1 MLEIRKGRL
10 GLPLL
15 VRAAAVLALAL
26 LYVGTTFPRGTAPP
40 TPYAREVAGL
50 FVDLNFNGV
59 EWADRLLDARG
70 RALHRFDHWV
80 LDGVRLGEDR
90 VFLTDRSMVR
100 LSPGGSVVWTIP
112 LWAGPHPDGNWGA
125 ASGELQKLP
134 GGDLLAVAYQPFSD
148 SGANVLRLDPA
159 SGRVVWRA
167 SCDPLHVQHS
177 AYRQTVVVAVVEGQV
192 KVTSGGSSGTFVELL
207 DLGSG
212 RQLGRGQRMRH

>member
-50 FVDLNFNGV
+50 FVDLNFNGG

-90 VFLTDRSMVR
+90 VFLTDRSVVR
-100 LSPGGSVVWTIP
+100 LSP
-112 LWAGPHPDGNWGA
+112 
-125 ASGELQKLP
+125 
-134 GGDLLAVAYQPFSD
+134 
-148 SGANVLRLDPA
+148 
-159 SGRVVWRA
+159 
-167 SCDPLHVQHS
+167 
-177 AYRQTVVVAVVEGQV
+177 
-192 KVTSGGSSGTFVELL
+192 
-207 DLGSG
+207 
-212 RQLGRGQRMRH
+212 